1 MSIEDFPY
9 PICFSTVDILLI
21 RERGIFLARKS
32 TETQYRM
39 VGGFQ
44 NPGEIRIESAA
55 REFQE
60 ETGFSVNISDLIYFD
75 EFVISDP
82 RYKNSKHGITT
93 TVFYFYFNSGNLI
106 PSDDICEIKYFKFEE
121 FGYNL
126 EKLDEIIVPEHREI
140 LRNFIGKISWE
151 LN

>member
-1 MSIEDFPY
+1 MNIEDFPY
-9 PICFSTVDILLI
+9 PICFSTADII
-21 RERGIFLARKS
+21 PIKNGGIFLARKLS
-32 TETQYRM
+32 ETQYRM

-60 ETGFSVNISDLIYFD
+60 ETGYSIRTTDLIYFD
-75 EFVISDP
+75 EFAISDH

-93 TVFYFYFNSGNLI
+93 TVFYFYFKGNVLV
-106 PSDDICEIKYFKFEE
+106 PNDDICEIKYFQFKD

-126 EKLDEIIVPEHREI
+126 EKLDEIVVPEHREI
-140 LRNFIGKISWE
+140 IGEFIGKICWE
-151 LN
+151 LD